1 MSEITVFVR
10 IALFA
15 LSGYAVRG
23 GWLPEDMAQ
32 HLTHP
37 ETVEVVSGLV
47 LGAVTLVAYVVS
59 RARKALRDA

>member
-1 MSEITVFVR
+1 MSELTVFVR

-23 GWLPEDMAQ
+23 GWLPEEAAQ

-37 ETVEVVSGLV
+37 ETVEVVTGLI
-47 LGAVTLVAYVVS
+47 LGAGTLVAYVFS
-59 RARKALRDA
+59 NARKALKDA